1 MKDTLI
7 IIPAFNEEKGIRQ
20 VLERLKSLDDQADVF
35 VVNDGSKDDTY
46 RILKEEQSGF
56 FVTHPINLG
65 YGAALQTAY
74 KYAVKKGYR
83 YVAQFDADGQ
93 HDPED
98 LRRLIA
104 ELRKDEADVVI
115 GSRVLGDPGF
125 SPGFRKRMALFWFR
139 SMIRLL
145 IRRKITDP
153 TSGLKGF
160 NRDVFQY
167 LADSQTFP
175 MDFPDADMIIHMHFM
190 GFDIREIPIRS
201 HERKEGT
208 SMHAGLYRQFVY
220 MLKVTLSILV
230 ICVHHLV
237 AKRRRTL

>member
-7 IIPAFNEEKGIRQ
+7 VIPAFNEEKGIRQ
-20 VLERLKSLDDQADVF
+20 VLERLRALDDQADVF
-35 VVNDGSKDDTY
+35 VVNDGSKDGTY
-46 RILKEEQSGF
+46 RILKEEQTGF

-74 KYAVKKGYR
+74 KYAVNKGYR

-93 HDPED
+93 HHPDD
-98 LRRLIA
+98 LRRLMA

-115 GSRVLGDPGF
+115 GSRVLGDPTF
-125 SPGFRKRMALFWFR
+125 SPGFRKRIALLWFR

-145 IRRKITDP
+145 TRRKITDP

-160 NRDVFQY
+160 NRTVFQY
-167 LADSQTFP
+167 LATSQTFP
-175 MDFPDADMIIHMHFM
+175 MDFPDADMIIHMYYL
-190 GFDIREIPIRS
+190 GYAIKEIPIQSR
-201 HERKEGT
+201 EREQGT
-208 SMHAGLYRQFVY
+208 SMHAGLYRQLVY

-230 ICVHHLV
+230 VCVHHLV
-237 AKRRRTL
+237 AKRRRTH